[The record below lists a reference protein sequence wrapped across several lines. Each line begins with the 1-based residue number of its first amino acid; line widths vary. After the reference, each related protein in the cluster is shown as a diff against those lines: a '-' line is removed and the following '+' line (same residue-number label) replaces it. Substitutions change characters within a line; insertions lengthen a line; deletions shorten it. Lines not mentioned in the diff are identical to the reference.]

1 MLCAFCVWQEGAEQS
16 LLHSCPRNLFT
27 RDKQEDA
34 GESLPSSTLDWIPA
48 KDWREIQKTSANTDT
63 DWGQYFP
70 WHYNCFKPA
79 ARESLLTASN
89 WKSNKP

>member
-1 MLCAFCVWQEGAEQS
+1 MLCAFCVWQERAEQS

-48 KDWREIQKTSANTDT
+48 KTEGKYKNTSTNTDT
-63 DWGQYFP
+63 DWGQYFSWNYKQVSSQLQENP
-70 WHYNCFKPA
+70 
-79 ARESLLTASN
+79 SSQL
-89 WKSNKP
+89 